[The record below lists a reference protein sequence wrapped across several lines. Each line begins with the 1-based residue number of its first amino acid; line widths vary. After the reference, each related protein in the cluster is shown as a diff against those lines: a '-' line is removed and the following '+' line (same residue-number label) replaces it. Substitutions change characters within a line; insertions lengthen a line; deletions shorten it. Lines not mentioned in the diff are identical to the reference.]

1 LLEAVREVRA
11 VLPPLRGLVGGP
23 GEPGG
28 LVAAAVTRPLAL
40 DLFRILLPDQRQAV
54 AIDWRRGQAELQREY
69 RRLRDLVRRP
79 GPPGPRGSRVLLRW
93 VAETP
98 ELVLVV
104 LAAAALLVALVR
116 GLGGR

>member
-1 LLEAVREVRA
+1 
-11 VLPPLRGLVGGP
+11 
-23 GEPGG
+23 
-28 LVAAAVTRPLAL
+28 VTRPLAL
-40 DLFRILLPDQRQAV
+40 DLFRVLLPAQRQAV

-69 RRLRDLVRRP
+69 RRLRELVRRP
-79 GPPGPRGSRVLLRW
+79 GPLGPRGSRVLLRW

-104 LAAAALLVALVR
+104 LAAAALFVALVR